1 MATLNDCRRLAR
13 SRLPPETLFAL
24 FTVHLFRRVFPA
36 DHGMECAE
44 SSRSTQLFLQYHAS
58 HHCTASRSQ
67 SLMLH
72 SQSSITHSRFPALE
86 MWHSSSARI
95 GKKTHYITF
104 FLGGPALWWC
114 WYGAMTSGIDSIS
127 LIDNCI
133 RTQIWLEDE
142 LQRYSRPISLVSLGH
157 KYPSVS

>member
-1 MATLNDCRRLAR
+1 MTAADSPAR
-13 SRLPPETLFAL
+13 DFLRKRSSLYLLCICSDVFSPPITGWNAP
-24 FTVHLFRRVFPA
+24 RVR
-36 DHGMECAE
+36 GV
-44 SSRSTQLFLQYHAS
+44 RSCFYNITRS